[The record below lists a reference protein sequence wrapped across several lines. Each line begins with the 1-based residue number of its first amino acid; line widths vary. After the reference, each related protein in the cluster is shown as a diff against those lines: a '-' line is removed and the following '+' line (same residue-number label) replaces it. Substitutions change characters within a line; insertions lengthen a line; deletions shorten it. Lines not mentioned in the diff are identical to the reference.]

1 MLPVALTF
9 ARIVD
14 TRTVND
20 RVLYDIAVQVE
31 GGELRMGSIESGGLV
46 FADGLIV
53 GMLTGSPD
61 GGRTFRPMRQGGSVQ
76 ASTRARITGS
86 AVAAYGQWDYT
97 WVEVIPDPDNVGE
110 YLDKPEGRTSA
121 TAGVARNMNEVGN
134 QVGGTLGSGINA
146 NNLPSGFAPV
156 PVGVGAVVMLYGPY
170 GDATPWWEFELSG
183 HVDGTC
189 GGAA

>member
-61 GGRTFRPMRQGGSVQ
+61 GGRTFRPMRQGAGSESFV
-76 ASTRARITGS
+76 RARITQ
-86 AVAAYGQWDYT
+86 AASNGFGRWDYS
-97 WVEVIPDPDNVGE
+97 WVEVQPGIVPGVYE
-110 YLDKPEGRTSA
+110 DKPNGRNSA
-121 TAGVARNMNEVGN
+121 ANGIAINTIEVPN
-134 QVGGTLGSGINA
+134 SSGGTLGSGVNSS
-146 NNLPSGFAPV
+146 NLPAGFFPV
-156 PVGVGAVVMLYGPY
+156 AVGAGAIVRLSGPF
-170 GDATPWWEFELSG
+170 GDNTPWWEFELST